1 MIGYN
6 FINSIKT
13 TDVIT
18 VAYMLVTALF
28 IVVFGGVSG
37 IFFTPLMI
45 RVFIILF
52 VIAVIY
58 FHSQWDK
65 NWINFI
71 HLFYPILLLSYFY
84 GETALINNLIFSEY
98 LDPIIYNWEQTLFGF
113 QPSLEF
119 SIRFPQPWF
128 SELLYMGY
136 FSYYL
141 LTFGVSLMFFII
153 KPTMAENV
161 NFLII
166 TSLFIYYL
174 IFIIFPVVG
183 PQYYFSPPF
192 SEVAN
197 SGFFS
202 RMVKLIQHYGE
213 HPTGAFPSS
222 HVGLVVIFLTMT
234 YNNLR
239 WLFWVIVPLF
249 LLILLATVYIKAHYA
264 IDIFAG
270 LLSAP
275 IVYYISGIL
284 FRLIKPKLSF
294 MSVDSY
300 NSIYNRKS
308 KTQIG

>member
-1 MIGYN
+1 MTGFN
-6 FINSIKT
+6 FINNIKT

-28 IVVFGGVSG
+28 IVVFGGASG
-37 IFFTPLMI
+37 VFFNPLMI
-45 RVFIILF
+45 RLFIMLF
-52 VIAVIY
+52 VMAVIY
-58 FHSQWDK
+58 LHCHWDK
-65 NWINFI
+65 KWINFI

-84 GETALINNLIFSEY
+84 GETALLNNLIFSDK
-98 LDPIIYNWEQTLFGF
+98 LDPIIFKWEQILFGF

-119 SIRFPQPWF
+119 SIRFPQLWF

-141 LTFGVSLMFFII
+141 LTFGVSLIFFII
-153 KPTMAENV
+153 KPAMAENV
-161 NFLII
+161 IFLII
-166 TSLFIYYL
+166 SSLFIYYM

-192 SEVAN
+192 SEVAD

-202 RMVKLIQHYGE
+202 RIVKLIQYYGE

-222 HVGLVVIFLTMT
+222 HVGIVVVLLTVS

-275 IVYYISGIL
+275 IVYYLSGEL
-284 FRLIKPKLSF
+284 HGLIEQKL
-294 MSVDSY
+294 Y
-300 NSIYNRKS
+300 K
-308 KTQIG
+308 

>member
-1 MIGYN
+1 MTGSDFVN
-6 FINSIKT
+6 NIKT

-18 VAYMLVTALF
+18 VVYMLVTALF

-37 IFFTPLMI
+37 MFFTPLMI
-45 RVFIILF
+45 RLFIMLF

-58 FHSQWDK
+58 FHQQRDK
-65 NWINFI
+65 NWISFI

-84 GETALINNLIFSEY
+84 GETALLNNLIFSDK

-141 LTFGVSLMFFII
+141 LTFGVSLIFFII
-153 KPTMAENV
+153 KPTKAENV
-161 NFLII
+161 IFLII

-192 SEVAN
+192 SEVAD

-202 RMVKLIQHYGE
+202 RMVNLIQYYGE

-222 HVGLVVIFLTMT
+222 HVGLVVIFLTIT
-234 YNNLR
+234 FNNLR

-264 IDIFAG
+264 IDILVG

-275 IVYYISGIL
+275 IVYYMSGVL
-284 FRLIKPKLSF
+284 YGLIKQKL
-294 MSVDSY
+294 Y
-300 NSIYNRKS
+300 KS
-308 KTQIG
+308 NKHFH